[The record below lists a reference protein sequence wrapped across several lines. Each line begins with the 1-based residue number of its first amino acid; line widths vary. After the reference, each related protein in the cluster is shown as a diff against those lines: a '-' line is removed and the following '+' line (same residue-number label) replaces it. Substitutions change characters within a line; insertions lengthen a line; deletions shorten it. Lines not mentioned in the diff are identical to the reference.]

1 MESILELKPI
11 LLRMFNEVE
20 TLQTNLKERDEKIRH
35 LENTIEKLTK
45 ENEIYHKVV
54 RMYEG
59 ITDDNQPIEQ
69 GQGQSI
75 PEEEAEIPI
84 PLRPE
89 APNVQQSV
97 EPLKQAEEKE
107 VTLKQPRRKIRIESQ
122 QQPPPQPQP
131 QPIADKAER
140 MREYQRQYRQKRK
153 DARK

>member
-11 LLRMFNEVE
+11 LLRMFNEME
-20 TLQTNLKERDEKIRH
+20 SLQANVKERDEKIRH

-59 ITDDNQPIEQ
+59 ITDDNQPAGQEQ
-69 GQGQSI
+69 EQEQDDDTDL
-75 PEEEAEIPI
+75 PI

-89 APNVQQSV
+89 APTVDQSV
-97 EPLKQAEEKE
+97 EPSTQAEEKK
-107 VTLKQPRRKIRIESQ
+107 VTVKQRRRKVRLE
-122 QQPPPQPQP
+122 PEPEPQPQP
-131 QPIADKAER
+131 QSQPTLDKAER

-153 DARK
+153 EAKK